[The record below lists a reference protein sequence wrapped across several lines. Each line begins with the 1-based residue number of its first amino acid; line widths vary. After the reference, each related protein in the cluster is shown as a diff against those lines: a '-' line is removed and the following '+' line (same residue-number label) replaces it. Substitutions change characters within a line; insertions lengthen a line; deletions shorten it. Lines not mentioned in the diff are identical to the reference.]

1 VILRRAAGLLG
12 LLIAACALARPAA
25 SPQTPS
31 PQTPSASRPMVAHVI
46 VALCDNVNQ
55 GIVPVPKAIGNGQ
68 DPRTNLYW
76 GARFGVRTYFRNAPG
91 WRAVP
96 APAPRRDGVLDRV
109 AFRATF
115 APRPA
120 FVIAEAWDGARIRD
134 AIATFLEMAS
144 GRERQTIDLDGV
156 RMEAGGGADVIVFVG
171 HNGLMDFAA
180 PAIAPGT
187 ADGKRDAV
195 VLACASR
202 PYFDPLLRRAGATP
216 LVLTTGLMAPEAY
229 SLEAALRARFT
240 GQDDA
245 AVRRAAAA
253 AYHRFQKC
261 GERAARRLFGAAP

>member
-1 VILRRAAGLLG
+1 MRRAAGLIG
-12 LLIAACALARPAA
+12 LLVAGCVMAQPAA
-25 SPQTPS
+25 SPPM
-31 PQTPSASRPMVAHVI
+31 PRAERPMVAHVI

-68 DPRTNLYW
+68 EPRTNLYW

-91 WRAVP
+91 WRSVP
-96 APAPRRDGVLDRV
+96 APATRRDGVLDSA

-115 APRPA
+115 ASRPA

-144 GRERQTIDLDGV
+144 GRERQTIDLDGERV
-156 RMEAGGGADVIVFVG
+156 TAGGGADVIVFVG
-171 HNGLMDFAA
+171 HNGLMDFPA
-180 PAIAPGT
+180 PAIAAGT
-187 ADGKRDAV
+187 ADAKRDAV

-202 PYFDPLLRRAGATP
+202 PYFEPLLRRAGATP
-216 LVLTTGLMAPEAY
+216 LVLTTGLMAPEAS

-240 GQDDA
+240 GQDAA
-245 AVRRAAAA
+245 AVRRAAAD

-261 GERAARRLFGAAP
+261 GERAARRLFAAAP

>member
-1 VILRRAAGLLG
+1 MTRRLAGALIG
-12 LLIAACALARPAA
+12 LAIAACALARPAA
-25 SPQTPS
+25 SPQATGEG
-31 PQTPSASRPMVAHVI
+31 RPLVAHVV
-46 VALCDNVNQ
+46 VALCDNLNQ

-91 WRAVP
+91 WRPVP
-96 APAPRRDGVLDRV
+96 LPGARRDGVLDRA

-115 APRPA
+115 ASRPA
-120 FVIAEAWDGARIRD
+120 FVVAEAWDGARIRD
-134 AIATFLEMAS
+134 TVATFLEMAS
-144 GRERQTIDLDGV
+144 GRERQTIELDGV
-156 RMEAGGGADVIVFVG
+156 HVDAGGAADVVVFVG

-180 PAIAPGT
+180 PAAAAGAAGGT
-187 ADGKRDAV
+187 RSAV

-202 PYFDPLLRRAGATP
+202 AYFEPLLQRAGASP

-229 SLEAALRARFT
+229 SLEALLRARFT

-253 AYHRFQKC
+253 AYHRYQNC
-261 GERAARRLFGAAP
+261 GERAARRLFGATPP

>member
-1 VILRRAAGLLG
+1 MRRAAALLG
-12 LLIAACALARPAA
+12 LLIAGIVTARPAA
-25 SPQTPS
+25 SPQTPGS
-31 PQTPSASRPMVAHVI
+31 QAPGAGRPLVAHVV

-68 DPRTNLYW
+68 DPHTNLYW

-91 WRAVP
+91 WRSVP
-96 APAPRRDGVLDRV
+96 APATRRRGVLDRA

-115 APRPA
+115 ASRPA
-120 FVIAEAWDGARIRD
+120 FVIAEAWDGARIRE
-134 AIATFLEMAS
+134 AIASFLEMAS
-144 GRERQTIDLDGV
+144 GRERQSIDLDGV
-156 RMEAGGGADVIVFVG
+156 RLEAGGGADVIVFVG

-180 PAIAPGT
+180 PAIEAGT
-187 ADGKRDAV
+187 AGGQREAV

-240 GQDDA
+240 GQDA
-245 AVRRAAAA
+245 TAVRRAAAA

-261 GERAARRLFGAAP
+261 GDRAARRLFGAAP